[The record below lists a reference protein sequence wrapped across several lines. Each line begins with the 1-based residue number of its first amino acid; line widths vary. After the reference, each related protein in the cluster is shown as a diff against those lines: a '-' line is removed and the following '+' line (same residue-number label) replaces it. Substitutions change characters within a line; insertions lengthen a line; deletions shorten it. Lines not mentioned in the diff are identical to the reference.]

1 MRAGPRTAASRSST
15 ARSRWICFGASPP
28 GQVGGLYGQ
37 RLSAWGA
44 HNQTV
49 IILLAAIAENAW
61 TRHVWHRHLG
71 QPDASAAL
79 GPPPAPLP
87 ATA

>member
-1 MRAGPRTAASRSST
+1 
-15 ARSRWICFGASPP
+15 
-28 GQVGGLYGQ
+28 
-37 RLSAWGA
+37 
-44 HNQTV
+44 V